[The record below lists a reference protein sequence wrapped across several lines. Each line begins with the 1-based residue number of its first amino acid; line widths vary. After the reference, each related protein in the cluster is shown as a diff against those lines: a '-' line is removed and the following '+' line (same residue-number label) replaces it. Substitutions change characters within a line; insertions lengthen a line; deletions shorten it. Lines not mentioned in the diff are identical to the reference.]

1 MALAAFEAPG
11 IGGVFKLRGLYD
23 HEAALARKFPN
34 NRNIR
39 ANIRDVLQKL
49 RDLGEIQFLGYG
61 VYTGGWRSP
70 RGRGEVAQSR
80 QEPC

>member
-39 ANIRDVLQKL
+39 PTS
-49 RDLGEIQFLGYG
+49 G
-61 VYTGGWRSP
+61 TCCRS
-70 RGRGEVAQSR
+70 
-80 QEPC
+80 